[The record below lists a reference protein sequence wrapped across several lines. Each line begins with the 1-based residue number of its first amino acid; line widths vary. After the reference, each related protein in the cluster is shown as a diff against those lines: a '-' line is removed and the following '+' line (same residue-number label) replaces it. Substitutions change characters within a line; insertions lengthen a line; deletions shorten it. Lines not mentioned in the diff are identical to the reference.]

1 MKKRVGVIDIGTDD
15 ITLNIAEKSNDK
27 IKNID
32 TLVKHINLGQDTFLT
47 GKITFESA
55 EKTAE
60 ALLGFKQIMN
70 EYNVSQTVAVAT
82 TALREASNRQYII
95 EQLRIKTGIDINV
108 IDNRREKIQ
117 INKLLYAELSD
128 RISSSALLVHLGGG
142 TIGLS
147 LLTDGEII
155 NTMTIFTSALRLN
168 KQFESRGSI
177 DSLYYSDVI
186 IEYLEGYMGEID
198 KFMTIDPQEFVLTGS
213 NVELIVDKCGSRHD
227 EHGIIDR
234 KNFNKLYKEI
244 KDMTPQQISDIYGID
259 GETAEVLLPAI
270 VILNRLVKYTSA
282 DKLLCPDI
290 TIGRAIAYSLLF
302 PKESE
307 AISDKFAEF
316 SVISAK
322 NICRRFQ
329 VNEDHA
335 QRVAEIA
342 LMIFDKLKKY
352 HRLGQSERL
361 LLHLACLL
369 QNCGKYINI
378 AEHHLHGYN
387 IINGL
392 NIVDIDDTQRRLL
405 ALIVLYHNDSPKP
418 SDNLTDEEFVIVSK
432 LSIILRLA
440 NSVNKSYG
448 NGIEKTEVALRGND
462 FIVILHTYKNIE
474 LEKWSFLAS
483 APFFREVY
491 GLNAELKKRSVM

>member
-1 MKKRVGVIDIGTDD
+1 MKKRVGVIDIGTDEV
-15 ITLNIAEKSNDK
+15 TLNIAEKSNNR

-47 GKITFESA
+47 GKISYESA

-60 ALLGFKQIMN
+60 ALLGFKQIMK
-70 EYNVSQTVAVAT
+70 EYNVSETVAVGT

-117 INKLLYAELSD
+117 INKLLYAELSNK
-128 RISSSALLVHLGGG
+128 INTSALLVHLGGG

-147 LLTDGEII
+147 LLIDGEIT

-168 KQFESRGSI
+168 KQFESRGNI

-198 KFMTIDPQEFVLTGS
+198 KFMTIEPKEFVLTGS
-213 NVELIVDKCGSRHD
+213 NVGLIVDKCGKRGD
-227 EHGIIDR
+227 CDLIQR
-234 KNFNKLYKEI
+234 KDFNLLYKEI
-244 KDMTPQQISDIYGID
+244 KDRTPQQISDIYGID

-282 DKLLCPDI
+282 DKLLCPNI
-290 TIGRAIAYSLLF
+290 TIGQAIAYSLLF
-302 PKESE
+302 PRESE
-307 AISDKFAEF
+307 AISEKFAKF
-316 SVISAK
+316 SIISAK
-322 NICRRFQ
+322 NICKRFQ
-329 VNEDHA
+329 VNEEHA
-335 QRVAEIA
+335 HSVAETA
-342 LMIFDKLKKY
+342 LLIFDKLKKY
-352 HRLGQSERL
+352 HGLGQSERL
-361 LLHLACLL
+361 LLHLSCLL

-378 AEHHLHGYN
+378 AGHHLHGYN

-418 SDNLTDEEFVIVSK
+418 SDNLTDEEYVTVSK

-448 NGIEKTEVALRGND
+448 KGFDKTEVILRGND
-462 FIVILHTYKNIE
+462 LTIVLHTYKNIE